1 MDKKREQC
9 IDRIHKALS
18 KDALITERNK
28 QVLRQVLDG
37 LRAEM
42 ERDPL
47 FAQIFNRL
55 TYTGSSYEGL
65 RIRQANEFDINLV
78 MKLPVQENDFK
89 IVAERPG
96 HVSYTLT
103 MACKKRLEQT
113 MDGQEMHCL
122 FNLFTTEGLKFKPT
136 WWREWFQSVV
146 DKALRSY
153 TPPCGGDGSKVFELR
168 QRQSGPARTL
178 LVHLPDNGHIDID
191 LVPVLEYTFNQL
203 PAKVPRHKW
212 YDELL
217 SEEERRWLMVPKPP
231 RDDDNLWRIHFP
243 DAEKKLMKD
252 LECIKPTI
260 RLMKALR
267 DRHKWALS
275 SYSVKTVV
283 MRHRLEQRDRVYW
296 QNKNRWAVLMD
307 VLGRLREV
315 MNPCGPGIC
324 SLYDEN
330 LSLIPDM
337 SVDTRKNIAQRLQ
350 KILNVVAKDSDRVC
364 EFFLETTD
372 DASVSSPA
380 TEENL
385 CDPLVTSSVSATE
398 VCETSSSPGLGSV
411 VDGIVDER
419 PCSPR
424 VSSSVNALACTN
436 AIVIRQEVVC
446 GDLEHQNEGNDAQ
459 VTLCVLADGDH
470 LLAET
475 SCSLHGCQNQRI
487 EVSPDMLEGLTVPS
501 FLVLKQSFKAALPR
515 SVRAM
520 LTVMKEGRPLLKT
533 CFYLKLQRC
542 VEECQVRVPFPR
554 VERHAKL

>member
-1 MDKKREQC
+1 
-9 IDRIHKALS
+9 
-18 KDALITERNK
+18 
-28 QVLRQVLDG
+28 
-37 LRAEM
+37 
-42 ERDPL
+42 
-47 FAQIFNRL
+47 
-55 TYTGSSYEGL
+55 
-65 RIRQANEFDINLV
+65 
-78 MKLPVQENDFK
+78 
-89 IVAERPG
+89 
-96 HVSYTLT
+96 

-153 TPPCGGDGSKVFELR
+153 TPPCGADGSKLFELR
-168 QRQSGPARTL
+168 QRESGPARTL

-203 PAKVPRHKW
+203 PAKVPRQKW

-260 RLMKALR
+260 RLMK
-267 DRHKWALS
+267 
-275 SYSVKTVV
+275 
-283 MRHRLEQRDRVYW
+283 
-296 QNKNRWAVLMD
+296 
-307 VLGRLREV
+307 VLGRLRQV

-372 DASVSSPA
+372 DACVSSPA

-419 PCSPR
+419 
-424 VSSSVNALACTN
+424 
-436 AIVIRQEVVC
+436 
-446 GDLEHQNEGNDAQ
+446 
-459 VTLCVLADGDH
+459 
-470 LLAET
+470 
-475 SCSLHGCQNQRI
+475 SCRI

-515 SVRAM
+515 GSAP
-520 LTVMKEGRPLLKT
+520 GGA
-533 CFYLKLQRC
+533 
-542 VEECQVRVPFPR
+542 
-554 VERHAKL
+554 ERSNVSGP